1 MSRLVGRNVLTA
13 SSLQTLPPPQKIC
26 MQMKIGLWYIDSL
39 NGQLIVEP
47 FEKMKMTNVCQEH
60 WLV

>member
-1 MSRLVGRNVLTA
+1 
-13 SSLQTLPPPQKIC
+13 
-26 MQMKIGLWYIDSL
+26 MQMKIALRYIDSL

-60 WLV
+60 WLVQILTFRYSTVHNKSKLVHYFPHDYK

>member
-1 MSRLVGRNVLTA
+1 
-13 SSLQTLPPPQKIC
+13 